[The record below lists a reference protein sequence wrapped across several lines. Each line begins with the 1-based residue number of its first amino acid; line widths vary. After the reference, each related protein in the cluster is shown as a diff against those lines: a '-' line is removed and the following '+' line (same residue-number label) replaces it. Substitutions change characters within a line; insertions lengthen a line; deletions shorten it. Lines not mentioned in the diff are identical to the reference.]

1 MPCNWPRPEP
11 PARPF
16 DFLMMK
22 TVMGADFSKMWISGD
37 WIAGALT
44 PRPVINP
51 TTGGVIAEV
60 PEASATQARLW
71 PPARHSRPGD
81 DWHRWHAVASCTG
94 SPR

>member
-22 TVMGADFSKMWISGD
+22 TVMAADFSKMWINWD
-37 WIAGALT
+37 RIAGALT

-60 PEASATQARLW
+60 RGASAAQAR
-71 PPARHSRPGD
+71 
-81 DWHRWHAVASCTG
+81 
-94 SPR
+94 